1 MININK
7 GLKEFNSDS
16 YLITALV
23 EGWIEASIKYLR
35 KAPEDLPY
43 LYNERADVSLLCAG
57 AWMKGFVAI
66 EEYISLKDDKLG
78 RPDNAVLAFFSPARV
93 GEGIAAAVRAALLS
107 RTLGAERWPITDD

>member
-16 YLITALV
+16 HLITALV

-78 RPDNAVLAFFSPARV
+78 RPDIFIKMKAIITLTQQPEQLQLARER
-93 GEGIAAAVRAALLS
+93 GDLL
-107 RTLGAERWPITDD
+107 